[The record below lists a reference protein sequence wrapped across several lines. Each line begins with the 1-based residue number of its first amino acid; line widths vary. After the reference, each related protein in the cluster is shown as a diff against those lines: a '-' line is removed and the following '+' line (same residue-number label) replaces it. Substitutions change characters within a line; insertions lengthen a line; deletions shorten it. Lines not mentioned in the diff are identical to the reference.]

1 MELDRISK
9 HVLVKLAQLDEA
21 TATELKEALGL
32 DQNQSIHYR
41 MDQKLIPQDL
51 AREHPERREQ
61 PGSRKAARVYQITS
75 SGEEWVN
82 EHRHEVTL
90 SDLDA
95 AEQEIQRL
103 TSELHKVS
111 SDLQSLKK
119 WRQEQSGQTGGM
131 STQLSDIGD
140 RVGDLEEQMVKHNR
154 RDYSGIWDRLHD
166 LDERADR
173 LAKNLPDDPA
183 TDDDVRRVRQDLDN
197 RADELE
203 SRIDNIAASQSE
215 FSDWSHSTDKR
226 VQQLEQHTEQGILGR
241 LRWLLFG

>member
-41 MDQKLIPQDL
+41 MDEKLIPQGL
-51 AREHPERREQ
+51 VHEHPERREQ

-75 SGEEWVN
+75 SGEEWVE
-82 EHRHEVTL
+82 EHGHEVTL

-103 TSELHKVS
+103 TSELRKVS
-111 SDLQSLKK
+111 TDLQSIKK

-131 STQLSDIGD
+131 SARLSDIGD
-140 RVGDLEEQMVKHNR
+140 RVGDLEEQMSKHNR

-183 TDDDVRRVRQDLDN
+183 TDDDVRRVSQDLHN
-197 RADELE
+197 RTDELE
-203 SRIDNIAASQSE
+203 SRLDNIAASQSE